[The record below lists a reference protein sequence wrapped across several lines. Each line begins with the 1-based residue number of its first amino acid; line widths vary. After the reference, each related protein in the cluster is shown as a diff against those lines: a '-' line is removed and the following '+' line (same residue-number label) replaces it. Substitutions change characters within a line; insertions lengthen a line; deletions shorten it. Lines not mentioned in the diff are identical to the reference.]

1 MSSKVSLDE
10 VNTFF
15 ATAFEGER
23 TRPTIVALEDGMARV
38 HLPFNS
44 DLLRP
49 GNVIS
54 GPTQMSLADTATYA
68 AIFTRIGIT
77 PMTVTS
83 SLNMSF
89 LRPCPAEDVIAT
101 ANLLKLGRK
110 LAVAEVDIRGASQEK
125 PASHAVVT
133 YAIPEGTTL

>member
-1 MSSKVSLDE
+1 MGSIVSLEE
-10 VNTFF
+10 VNSFF
-15 ATAFEGER
+15 NEAFKGEGTKPVLIE
-23 TRPTIVALEDGMARV
+23 LDEGFARAK
-38 HLPFNS
+38 LAYNEKY
-44 DLLRP
+44 LRP

-54 GPTQMSLADTATYA
+54 GPTQMSLADTVTYA

-89 LRPCPAEDVIAT
+89 LRPCKAEDVIAICR
-101 ANLLKLGRK
+101 LMKIGRK
-110 LAVAEVDIRGASQEK
+110 LAVGDVTIGGASQIDAGK

-133 YAIPEGTTL
+133 YAIPDA